1 MHDRGDGLV
10 DALMATAR
18 MLVSLTARSLAEL
31 DATVTLAQYRTL
43 VILAG
48 SGPRRIIDL
57 AADLSVQPSTATRM
71 CDRLVRKGLVE
82 REARADDRRVVWVVL
97 KDAGRELVGAMMQ
110 RRRAYLAELVA
121 SVELR
126 DPSVLPELVDAL
138 QALASAAGEVPEADW
153 QAHWDAQAPAR

>member
-1 MHDRGDGLV
+1 MHDRGNGLV

-18 MLVSLTARSLAEL
+18 MLVSLTARSLAEV
-31 DATVTLAQYRTL
+31 DASVTLPQYRTL

-57 AADLSVQPSTATRM
+57 AADLNVQPSTATRM
-71 CDRLVRKGLVE
+71 CDRLARKGFVE

-97 KDAGRELVGAMMQ
+97 KDAGRELVGTMME
-110 RRRAYLAELVA
+110 RRRAYLADLVA

-126 DPSVLPELVDAL
+126 DPSVVPALVDVM
-138 QALASAAGEVPEADW
+138 QALASAAGEVSEADW
-153 QAHWDAQAPAR
+153 QTQWDAQAPSR

>member
-1 MHDRGDGLV
+1 MHDRADELV

-18 MLVSLTARSLAEL
+18 MLVSLTARSLAEV
-31 DATVTLAQYRTL
+31 DDNVTLPQYRTL

-48 SGPRRIIDL
+48 SGPRRIVDL
-57 AADLSVQPSTATRM
+57 AADLNVQPSTATRM
-71 CDRLVRKGLVE
+71 CDRLARKGFVT

-97 KDAGRELVGAMMQ
+97 EDAGRELVGTMMD

-126 DPSVLPELVDAL
+126 DPAVLPDLVEAL
-138 QALASAAGEVPEADW
+138 QALANAAGEVPEPEW
-153 QAHWDAQAPAR
+153 LAHWDAQAPDR

>member
-1 MHDRGDGLV
+1 MLDRGDRLV

-31 DATVTLAQYRTL
+31 DANVTLPQYRTL

-57 AADLSVQPSTATRM
+57 AADLNVQPSTATRM
-71 CDRLVRKGLVE
+71 CDRLVRKGFVE
-82 REARADDRRVVWVVL
+82 REAHADDRRVAWVVL
-97 KDAGRELVGAMMQ
+97 KDAGRELVGTMMEH
-110 RRRAYLAELVA
+110 RRAFLADLVT

-138 QALASAAGEVPEADW
+138 QALASAAGEIPEAVW
-153 QAHWDAQAPAR
+153 QAHWDAQAPSR